1 MDIWRILYNY
11 IFLPL
16 GMVGFR
22 LVALFNAK
30 VADTL
35 AGRATTFP
43 KVEEYLASGGRTGGI
58 WYHAASMGEFLQAST
73 LIKAI
78 KTSNP
83 GKPVYLSFSSPSV
96 EKTATRFKHADLAF
110 YLPHDTRKNMQRLH
124 DLLKPRLVI
133 FSKFDI
139 WPNMVNIA
147 VQNGISAAVTA
158 ATLSP
163 DSGRISWPA
172 SSFHRSFYT
181 KLSLVCAISE
191 EDRLSYI
198 RLGVPDKRCM
208 VTGDTRF
215 DQTFTLANTVGDS
228 SPILK
233 PFDNWGNGFKMICGS
248 TWPADEKHL
257 LPAIAR
263 LAGLHPGLKF
273 VIVPHE
279 PTGEHLDPLA
289 RFCDYNELEYE
300 MYSTLVGMKSG
311 EKFSGTAGD
320 TQINPD
326 ARVVIVDALGVL
338 ASIYR
343 IGAIA
348 YVGGSFSTGV
358 HNVMEPAC
366 FSLPVLFGP
375 HHLNSYEARL
385 MIACRGAFPVSN
397 EQDICQVV
405 ERLLHDPV
413 NLEMSGREARK
424 LIEENLGATARTMSA
439 LHGAY
444 PNIVEYEGE
453 NGN

>member
-11 IFLPL
+11 IALPL
-16 GMVGFR
+16 GIAGSK
-22 LVALFNAK
+22 LVAIFNAK
-30 VADTL
+30 VANTL
-35 AGRATTFP
+35 AGRATTFS
-43 KVEEYLASGGRTGGI
+43 KVEEYLNGNGITGGI

-78 KTSNP
+78 KASNP
-83 GKPVYLSFSSPSV
+83 GTPVYLSFSSPSV
-96 EKTATRFKHADLAF
+96 EKTATRFKYADLAF
-110 YLPHDTRKNMQRLH
+110 YLPHDTRKNMQHLH
-124 DLLKPRLVI
+124 DLLKPSLII

-139 WPNMVNIA
+139 WPNMVNVA
-147 VQNGISAAVTA
+147 VSNGIPVVVTA

-163 DSGRISWPA
+163 DSGRIKWPA
-172 SSFHRSFYT
+172 CSFHRSFYT

-198 RLGVPDKRCM
+198 RLGVPDKCCI

-215 DQTFTLANTVGDS
+215 DQTFALAETVSDS
-228 SPILK
+228 SSILK
-233 PFDNWGNGFKMICGS
+233 PFDNWGDGFKMICGS

-263 LAGLHPGLKF
+263 LAENHHELKF
-273 VIVPHE
+273 VLVPHE
-279 PTGEHLDPLA
+279 PTEEHLDPLT
-289 RFCDYNELEYE
+289 RFCDYHKLEYE

-311 EKFSGTAGD
+311 DKFSGVVNT
-320 TQINPD
+320 TEINPN

-343 IGAIA
+343 IGDIA

-366 FSLPVLFGP
+366 FSMPVLFGP

-397 EQDICQVV
+397 EQDICQVI
-405 ERLLHDPV
+405 ERLIHDPV
-413 NLEMSGREARK
+413 NLEVSGQEARK
-424 LIEENLGATARTMSA
+424 LIEENLGATAGTMAA
-439 LHGAY
+439 LNKAY

-453 NGN
+453 KSN